1 MIKKLSK
8 KLVLVFSLLTVFIFT
23 VSSCYAYN
31 SDRVNDIGSLEDA
44 GIPEISKTNINT
56 RYMYNG
62 NTIGAASANY
72 PTNAISWFDS
82 KDTKAFYFKMHGYT
96 FCIFGYEY
104 TNSTY
109 SFVANSGV
117 GLIHTSTSYYN
128 GFSKINFSSYLFVY
142 NNSLGW
148 CYTPGISDTGINYS
162 SSSSTICDFMSFY
175 DNKLDIYCPNTTV
188 DYFSVNTTTKTLDEV
203 YFDASE
209 YVSEHVDVSHEFQS
223 DTSAIVTFDYS
234 SYGTDYVLKY
244 SLAGIEVSTDL
255 TAPVTLK
262 NPVIYHPGV
271 TNLQV
276 KENTKIYWVL
286 YDSFGDS
293 IETDVYTVPE
303 YTSSNVDKELKY
315 NINYNEDFTVAYLNV
330 SVVNGEFSDKLYYS
344 EYGLFSNNYEP
355 KMLFPA
361 SGTLEINHNC
371 NLHII
376 LYDYFG
382 NIICA
387 DYVTIDKIGTIPADN
402 FKVNVS
408 TSDKTVI
415 LYPRLYNILQSDF
428 YDIEYDVSVDS
439 WTSDKNIILY
449 QDGVYIGNIFDI
461 NSSRTCLSNSELRFY
476 QNIGTSNITITF
488 RIINIKTGA
497 TCITRT
503 ISFKIGLDS
512 ESTGVTGSTTD
523 GSDDNSFI
531 IGTGSFSENFSGFL
545 SLNENSSIKD
555 IISTAKG
562 SLENISIIFSILP
575 GWLWLFVSVGLGV
588 CILLRILSR

>member
-8 KLVLVFSLLTVFIFT
+8 KLVFVFSMLAVVIFT
-23 VSSCYAYN
+23 VSSCYATPTSATASVQSTPYSIEDIKN
-31 SDRVNDIGSLEDA
+31 SDIYKQYATQHLSWSNYLSGDCYFLIYSNADGTKD
-44 GIPEISKTNINT
+44 NI
-56 RYMYNG
+56 YIYNVKDG
-62 NTIGAASANY
+62 TEYIRSH
-72 PTNAISWFDS
+72 PTN
-82 KDTKAFYFKMHGYT
+82 
-96 FCIFGYEY
+96 
-104 TNSTY
+104 
-109 SFVANSGV
+109 
-117 GLIHTSTSYYN
+117 
-128 GFSKINFSSYLFVY
+128 SSYLTIY
-142 NNSLGW
+142 NSS
-148 CYTPGISDTGINYS
+148 GISSNHPYLLIYYDYSTSSFVGTYDSSTFMSATTKSFESYSNFVLRDITTIKVVNAYGINFEPI
-162 SSSSTICDFMSFY
+162 T
-175 DNKLDIYCPNTTV
+175 
-188 DYFSVNTTTKTLDEV
+188 
-203 YFDASE
+203 
-209 YVSEHVDVSHEFQS
+209 EHVDVSHEFQS

-255 TAPVTLK
+255 TAPITLK
-262 NPVIYHPGV
+262 NPVIYYPGV

-303 YTSSNVDKELKY
+303 YTSSNVDKELEY

-449 QDGVYIGNIFDI
+449 QDGVYIGNVFDI
-461 NSSRTCLSNSELRFY
+461 NSSRACLSNSELRFY

>member
-8 KLVLVFSLLTVFIFT
+8 KLVFVFSMLAVVLFT
-23 VSSCYAYN
+23 VSSCYATPTSATSSVQSAPYSIEDIKNSAAYQNLIKNHIVFSKFENPLFFAYEKSDGVTDRIYVFDGDTSDNLIDYIGVNASYYLCGYN
-31 SDRVNDIGSLEDA
+31 TAGQFVDPSYFYMEYNHNTCEFTSSQSL
-44 GIPEISKTNINT
+44 
-56 RYMYNG
+56 
-62 NTIGAASANY
+62 
-72 PTNAISWFDS
+72 
-82 KDTKAFYFKMHGYT
+82 
-96 FCIFGYEY
+96 
-104 TNSTY
+104 
-109 SFVANSGV
+109 
-117 GLIHTSTSYYN
+117 TSTSYFN
-128 GFSKINFSSYLFVY
+128 GTASFQS
-142 NNSLGW
+142 
-148 CYTPGISDTGINYS
+148 YS
-162 SSSSTICDFMSFY
+162 SFI
-175 DNKLDIYCPNTTV
+175 LRDITTV
-188 DYFSVNTTTKTLDEV
+188 KVNAWGIDFEPIT
-203 YFDASE
+203 
-209 YVSEHVDVSHEFQS
+209 EHVDVSHEFQS

-255 TAPVTLK
+255 TAPITLK

-303 YTSSNVDKELKY
+303 YTSSNVDKELEY

-344 EYGLFSNNYEP
+344 EYGLFSNNYDP

-449 QDGVYIGNIFDI
+449 QDGVYIGNVFDI
-461 NSSRTCLSNSELRFY
+461 NSSRACLSNSELRFY